1 MSNNIYQLTKIYK
14 KKVDIQVF
22 VLCDNIKNK
31 VEEIFAKLKL
41 DFKIPKTFFDEYK
54 LNKKTTEKRLYFD
67 EYEILFIFVGKT
79 EKCNN
84 KNLYEIYGRL
94 GKKIYDEQK
103 NVQINLFDNDSILQ
117 NEIIS
122 YILGNYHFTNFKTE
136 SNLENKIEN
145 KIKNTYFYHPKKKYH
160 SLIEKSIQIAIIQ
173 NEIRS
178 LINTPANILNSS
190 AYLKYIKNNISQN
203 KNYKD
208 KIKLKV
214 INQEQLKKIGCN
226 LILGVNQGSK
236 NEAMMIILEY
246 KNNNSNVK
254 SKSKS
259 KSKPIVLI
267 GKGVMFDSGGYNLK
281 HGDFS
286 DMKND
291 MTGSAIIYGLLKL
304 LADNNIKG
312 HFIGILPIVENMID
326 AAAIRPGDIL
336 TAYNKKTVEVVD
348 TDAEGRLIIADAL
361 AYSKNYNP
369 YLCIDVATL
378 TGQAAQIFGNKS
390 GVIMGTDNKII
401 NNAINSAIEC
411 NEKLWELPMW
421 EEYVELTK
429 SSIADYKNHT
439 SSTHASTIMGGA
451 FISNFIPENSKW
463 IHLDIA
469 GIDNLYE
476 STNMRT
482 SGASGEILR
491 TLFTFLQK
499 IN

>member
-1 MSNNIYQLTKIYK
+1 MR
-14 KKVDIQVF
+14 
-22 VLCDNIKNK
+22 
-31 VEEIFAKLKL
+31 KLP
-41 DFKIPKTFFDEYK
+41 IS
-54 LNKKTTEKRLYFD
+54 
-67 EYEILFIFVGKT
+67 G
-79 EKCNN
+79 
-84 KNLYEIYGRL
+84 
-94 GKKIYDEQK
+94 
-103 NVQINLFDNDSILQ
+103 
-117 NEIIS
+117 EIIS
-122 YILGNYHFTNFKTE
+122 YILGNYHFNNFKTE
-136 SNLENKIEN
+136 SENT
-145 KIKNTYFYHPKKKYH
+145 IKNTYFYHPKKKYH
-160 SLIEKSIQIAIIQ
+160 SLIEKSINIAITQ

-178 LINTPANILNSS
+178 LINIPANILNSS
-190 AYLKYIKNNISQN
+190 AYLKYIKNNIQQN

-246 KNNNSNVK
+246 KNNDSKV
-254 SKSKS
+254 KSKS

-281 HGDFS
+281 KGDFS

-304 LADNNIKG
+304 LADNNVKG

-378 TGQAAQIFGNKS
+378 TGQAAHIFGNKS

-429 SSIADYKNHT
+429 SNIADYKNYT

-499 IN
+499 PN

>member
-1 MSNNIYQLTKIYK
+1 MNNNIYQLTKIYK

-31 VEEIFAKLKL
+31 VEEIFKKLKI

-67 EYEILFIFVGKT
+67 DYEILFIFVGKT

-103 NVQINLFDNDSILQ
+103 NIQINLFDNDSILQ

-122 YILGNYHFTNFKTE
+122 YILGNYHFNDFKTE
-136 SNLENKIEN
+136 SEFNLENKDKN
-145 KIKNTYFYHPKKKYH
+145 KIKNTYFYHPKKKYY
-160 SLIEKSIQIAIIQ
+160 SLIEKSIQIANVQ

-190 AYLKYIKNNISQN
+190 AYLKHIKNNISQN

-214 INQEQLKKIGCN
+214 INQEKLKKIGCN

-246 KNNNSNVK
+246 KNND
-254 SKSKS
+254 SKVKS

-281 HGDFS
+281 TGDLS

-304 LADNNIKG
+304 LADNNVKG
-312 HFIGILPIVENMID
+312 HFIGILPIVENMVD

-336 TAYNKKTVEVVD
+336 MAYNKKTVEVVD

-369 YLCIDVATL
+369 YLCVDVATL

-429 SSIADYKNHT
+429 SNIADYKNHT
-439 SSTHASTIMGGA
+439 STTHASAIMGGA

-469 GIDNLYE
+469 GPDYLYE

-499 IN
+499 TN